1 MIFEEAGMITK
12 ILMPYLTEKY
22 EEWIQNYFWYGE
34 ILDNMDTKYY
44 ASTIMVLYDWNET
57 IDDNLND

>member
-1 MIFEEAGMITK
+1 MITK
-12 ILMPYLTEKY
+12 ILIPCITEKCG
-22 EEWIQNYFWYGE
+22 EWIQDYFWYEE

-44 ASTIMVLYDWNET
+44 ASTIMILYDQNET